1 MLQSFSEFV
10 IDRVSSEISL
20 TGGEIFQMKQLEPYW
35 GRRALDFVEAIE
47 ASKTAA
53 SVISQFEKVIGEL
66 GFHAYIMAG
75 IPMSGQSLAELT
87 IANGWP
93 VEWFELYN
101 LENLHEV
108 DPIPRHCF
116 NSLNPFEWKDVSYDR
131 ERDLQA
137 HGVMMRARDFG
148 LCEGFC
154 IPIHYD
160 DGIGAVSIAGER
172 PYLDAQTRGAL
183 HLIGVFTHGRMR
195 ALSRPGAATFNR
207 RLSGV
212 EAEVLRWAARGKTA
226 WETGQILGISERNV
240 RWHIEEAQRK
250 LMTNNKTATVAAAIV
265 NREILI

>member
-1 MLQSFSEFV
+1 MRE
-10 IDRVSSEISL
+10 
-20 TGGEIFQMKQLEPYW
+20 LEPYW
-35 GRRALDFVEAIE
+35 GRRALDFVDAIE

-53 SVISQFEKVIGEL
+53 SVISQFERVIGEL

-75 IPMSGQSLAELT
+75 VPTSGQSLKELT

-93 VEWFELYN
+93 AEWFELYN
-101 LENLHEV
+101 REKFHVV
-108 DPIPRHCF
+108 DPVPRHCF
-116 NSLNPFEWKDVSYDR
+116 NTLNPFEWKDVPYDR
-131 ERDLQA
+131 EHDRAA
-137 HGVMMRARDFG
+137 HDVMMRARDFG
-148 LCEGFC
+148 LCNGFC

-160 DGIGAVSIAGER
+160 DAIGAISIAGER
-172 PYLDAQTRGAL
+172 PYLDAETRGAL
-183 HLIGVFTHGRMR
+183 HLMGVFTHGRLR
-195 ALSRPGAATFNR
+195 ALIRASAAMPGR
-207 RLSGV
+207 RLSDM